1 MTETLL
7 TPLLPFGVA
16 PMEGV
21 TGFAMRAFFS
31 LASGVRAQA
40 TPFLRV
46 TATYPHRH
54 LPREFAPELTE
65 LRDVTPYQLTP
76 QLMAVDTGDFLRAA
90 AMFPATTPFIELN
103 CGCPSPTCVGK
114 GAGSSLLRVADEF
127 HDTVGTLTRELG
139 PGRLAVKM
147 RLGFASAEEFP
158 HLLQGISSA
167 PLARLTIHGRTRPAG
182 YKGKADWTPMALASD
197 RTEVPVFASGDV
209 VDRASLDAKLAVAP
223 RIAGALIGRGALRNP
238 WVFQELAGEPTRLS
252 PEALVLAVATQALL
266 QEYGA
271 TRLDDLYALVKDGLL
286 QESCGTT
293 ADGWRKV
300 YARLSPRAPLDL
312 ELSKPVLGRAKMLWS
327 YLRSSLPE
335 GCFEPRVLRARTLAE
350 LLGGIDAVAR
360 AAGPSLLL
368 RHRPD
373 LDWLYAGE
381 GRKQEA
387 GPRGE
392 QGQDEGREQG
402 V

>member
-1 MTETLL
+1 
-7 TPLLPFGVA
+7 
-16 PMEGV
+16 MEGV

-46 TATYPHRH
+46 TATYPHKQ

-65 LRDVTPYQLTP
+65 LSDVTPYQLTP
-76 QLMAVDTGDFLRAA
+76 QLMAVETDDFLRAA
-90 AMFPATTPFIELN
+90 SYFPHATPFIELN

-147 RLGFASAEEFP
+147 RLGFAGADEFP
-158 HLLQGISSA
+158 ALLQGIENA
-167 PLARLTIHGRTRPAG
+167 PLARLTIHGRSRPAG
-182 YKGKADWTPMALASD
+182 YKGKADWTPMALA
-197 RTEVPVFASGDV
+197 TERSGVPVFASGDV
-209 VDRASLDAKLAVAP
+209 VDRASLDARLAVAP
-223 RIAGALIGRGALRNP
+223 RIAGALVGRGALRNP
-238 WVFQELAGEPTRLS
+238 WLFQELAGAPAQLS

-271 TRLDDLYALVKDGLL
+271 TRLDDLYGLVKEGLL
-286 QESCGTT
+286 LESCGTSEN
-293 ADGWRKV
+293 AWRRV
-300 YARLSPRAPLDL
+300 YDRLSPRAPLDL
-312 ELSKPVLGRAKMLWS
+312 EVSKPVLGRAKMLWS

-335 GCFEPRVLRARTLAE
+335 GCFEPRVLRARTLTE
-350 LLGGIDAVAR
+350 LLSGIDVVAR
-360 AAGPSLLL
+360 AAGKSLLL

-392 QGQDEGREQG
+392 QGQDEGREQS